1 MKRQKISVALL
12 ALALACS
19 CSQVSQ
25 SGQFHNER
33 TPQMEISRHALDP
46 LNEAE
51 FERAISLLK
60 AEGLLGNG
68 WYLQVLN
75 LAEPEKTK
83 AGYYPAFNP
92 EKRNAYAVIIHF
104 QKNERYECV
113 LNLRSGD
120 LLSKKA
126 IKGQPA
132 ILNIEYELVKKTI
145 KSNPEWQKAMLKRG
159 ISNFE
164 SVFVDTWGPGDLT
177 NVNVDH
183 SHRILRASFYL
194 VEDSTNPFA
203 RPIEGIS
210 AIWDATLGEIVQ
222 VTDLGVKPIS
232 PHKRDFSKAA
242 QSESPASNSCDG
254 KTYPWQISGTQVSWK
269 NWRFRF
275 QMHPREGL
283 VLYDVGQVSSGVFR
297 PILDRASL
305 SEMIV
310 PYSDPGENWYWRAAF
325 DEGDY
330 GIGNNANPLQR
341 GVHFP
346 VDGQAIDTLI
356 ADNYGNIIKQ
366 PSSVA
371 IYERSAGVL
380 WSHYNP
386 DNNLMLARSA
396 KELVITFI
404 FTVGNYDYG
413 ISWVFK
419 ENGTIQMHAILT
431 GMLLA
436 KGYELNKCG
445 RCSTLSRA
453 DQFGMLIDTNLIATA
468 HQHFFNFRL
477 DFAVDGP
484 HNSIA
489 EVKLEEAGD
498 DIENPYGN
506 VFLIN
511 EYLLQSESESMRNPD
526 SSSATHWWVYNPN
539 RKNHLGHFS
548 GYVLEPGEGGAY
560 KGKLNSMPFRAA
572 PFLKNSLHV
581 TQYHPEEMHAAG
593 DFPNQNEGEGIPA
606 WIATRDDS
614 IVNKDLV
621 VWYTLGVTHLPVVE
635 DWPIMPI
642 HKAQFTLK
650 PMNFFE
656 EAQGTTEL

>member
-1 MKRQKISVALL
+1 MKQPNHSFAIL
-12 ALALACS
+12 ALALLCACS
-19 CSQVSQ
+19 QATQTSKLQTERASQTLST
-25 SGQFHNER
+25 N
-33 TPQMEISRHALDP
+33 HALDP
-46 LNEAE
+46 LSETE
-51 FERAISLLK
+51 LERAVSLLK
-60 AEGLLGNG
+60 DQGLLGDG

-75 LAEPEKTK
+75 LAEPAKN
-83 AGYYPAFNP
+83 ADGYYPPFDP
-92 EKRNAYAVIIHF
+92 KQRDAYAVVIHF
-104 QKNERYECV
+104 KKNERYECT
-113 LNLRSGD
+113 LNLKNGE
-120 LLSKKA
+120 LISKKS

-132 ILNIEYELVKKTI
+132 ILGIEYELVKKAI
-145 KSNPEWQKAMLKRG
+145 KANPEWQKAMLARG
-159 ISNFE
+159 ISNFD

-177 NVNVDH
+177 NVNIDH
-183 SHRILRASFYL
+183 SHRILRSSFYL
-194 VEDSTNPFA
+194 AEDSSNLYA
-203 RPIEGIS
+203 RPIEGVS
-210 AIWDATLGEIVQ
+210 AIWDATLGKIIQ
-222 VTDLGVKPIS
+222 VRDLGIKPIS
-232 PHKRDFSKAA
+232 PHKRDFAKAA
-242 QSESPASNSCDG
+242 HPESPAPSSCDG
-254 KTYPWQISGTQVSWK
+254 KTYPWEISGTQVSWK

-283 VLYDVGQVSSGVFR
+283 VLYDVGQVSNGTFR

-419 ENGTIQMHAILT
+419 ENGSIQMQAILT

-436 KGYELNKCG
+436 KGYALEKCG

-477 DFAVDGP
+477 DFAVDGAN
-484 HNSIA
+484 NSIA
-489 EVKLEEAGD
+489 EVNLEEAGD

-506 VFLIN
+506 VFLMN
-511 EYLLQSESESMRNPD
+511 EYLLQTESESMRNPD
-526 SSSATHWWVYNPN
+526 ATSATHWWIYNPN

-548 GYVLEPGEGGAY
+548 GYVLEPGEAGAY
-560 KGKLNSMPFRAA
+560 KGKSNSMPFRAA

-593 DFPNQNEGEGIPA
+593 DFPNQNEGEGIPT
-606 WIATRDDS
+606 WIGSRNDS

-642 HKAQFTLK
+642 HKTQFTLK